1 MPVKWII
8 FTVKLFLLLSQ
19 RNIESGRKMFLQQK
33 LLAIFNK
40 YKSIGNTGGFVF
52 LNSTN
57 VKVKPRYIVV
67 STKFNFFNI
76 CMCSLGS
83 VIYLENH
90 NCLFKNVNANGRS
103 K

>member
-19 RNIESGRKMFLQQK
+19 RNVESGRKMFLQQK

-40 YKSIGNTGGFVF
+40 HKSIGSTWIFFF
-52 LNSTN
+52 LNSTSM
-57 VKVKPRYIVV
+57 KVKPRYIVV
-67 STKFNFFNI
+67 FPQFNFNI
-76 CMCSLGS
+76 CICSLGS
-83 VIYLENH
+83 VIYSENH